1 MTGSSTGQGELIS
14 MTTCNSPF
22 RQILGISGYQL
33 RKPIEVLIT
42 ENSGTYLAEHI
53 LPAVGDNEQGC
64 AVTGSGNTEFRATKD
79 LVERL
84 LGLYGDMQSAT
95 PETLG
100 PELQLQKAYLDTIMI
115 KFRYEHE

>member
-1 MTGSSTGQGELIS
+1 MTDPNTEQGDLIS

-42 ENSGTYLAEHI
+42 GHSGTYLAEHI
-53 LPAVGDNEQGC
+53 LPAVGDNEQGRV
-64 AVTGSGNTEFRATKD
+64 VTGFGSTEFRATKD
-79 LVERL
+79 LVEKL
-84 LGLYGDMQSAT
+84 LGLYGDIADV
-95 PETLG
+95 PIETLG
-100 PELQLQKAYLDTIMI
+100 SELQLQRAYLDTIMI